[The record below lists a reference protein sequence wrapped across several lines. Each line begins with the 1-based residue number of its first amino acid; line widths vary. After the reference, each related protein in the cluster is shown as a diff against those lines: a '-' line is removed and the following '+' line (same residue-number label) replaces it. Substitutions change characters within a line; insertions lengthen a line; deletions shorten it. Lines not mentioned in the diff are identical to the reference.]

1 LIQYIRWLL
10 GGIREARHRSDSNDL
25 VSDGPE
31 RRNGTERAFTVH
43 LTVADREALFDP
55 LMQRFDALDQRIGTL
70 AHVYDTLQQSR
81 EETSHS
87 IRDLRE
93 SVEALQKQI
102 SRSGKEQFKTNS
114 LTEKNLEQLSEALR
128 LLRDADERRE
138 AEMLALHEQSR
149 KAQKTARQEVVQSL
163 LPVLDSL
170 DEAIRSGRQ
179 VLRRLEQ
186 VEALPEAEAPARPPG
201 PVAEE
206 RDREPQPSGL
216 SFLDRLF
223 GRKGGWL
230 ADRDSERDAA
240 AAGEARDSRTSQ
252 PGANGST
259 RLSPDLRQGMEAWV
273 EGLTFVVQRLLN
285 LLAAEGVRPIEAE
298 GQPFDPQVHMAMDTV
313 PASEV
318 VADGVV
324 AVELRRGYLTDG
336 RVLRHAEVIVARAAP
351 PPRERD
357 FEATGSDEEAVQTPS
372 GVTERAEARIEP
384 MEPMEP
390 VETNAETASFGKG
403 K

>member
-1 LIQYIRWLL
+1 MIQYIRWLL
-10 GGIREARHRSDSNDL
+10 GGIREARHRNGPDGL

-70 AHVYDTLQQSR
+70 AHAYDTLQQSR

-186 VEALPEAEAPARPPG
+186 AEALPEAETPAPPPPPAPA

-206 RDREPQPSGL
+206 HEPQPSGP

-240 AAGEARDSRTSQ
+240 AAGEARSSGTSQ
-252 PGANGST
+252 SGANGST

-313 PASEV
+313 PASEE

-351 PPRERD
+351 PRTERDRD
-357 FEATGSDEEAVQTPS
+357 FEATGSDEEAVEARI
-372 GVTERAEARIEP
+372 GAAERAEAR
-384 MEPMEP
+384 MEP
-390 VETNAETASFGKG
+390 VETDAETALFEKG